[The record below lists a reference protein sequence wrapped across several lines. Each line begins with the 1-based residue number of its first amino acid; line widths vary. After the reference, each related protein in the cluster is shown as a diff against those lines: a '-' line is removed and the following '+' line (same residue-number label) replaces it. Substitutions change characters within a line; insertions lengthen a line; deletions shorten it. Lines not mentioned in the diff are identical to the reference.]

1 MLTSYITM
9 LADEPKTGKT
19 NFAAGMSAALLNGA
33 DEFLGLPV
41 LRPCRHIVFGLT
53 DDGAEGELRERL
65 HGAVPRDSLN
75 VFPVEDTS
83 QPGYWQGI
91 HDDLLTLGAD
101 LFVLDNVLG
110 ALGDGEDVA
119 SSVTARNTIDKL
131 KPISKSGIPGTWTA
145 SLGRSSTSCPWSTPF
160 ESGTSASRCSRV
172 HWPPST
178 PARPTAASC
187 SRSSE
192 R

>member
-1 MLTSYITM
+1 
-9 LADEPKTGKT
+9 
-19 NFAAGMSAALLNGA
+19 MSAALLNGA

-41 LRPCRHIVFGLT
+41 LRLCRHIVFGLT

-65 HGAVPRDSLN
+65 HGAVPRDSVT

-83 QPGYWQGI
+83 QPGYWQGV

-101 LFVLDNVLG
+101 IFVLDNVPG

-131 KPISKSGIPGTWTA
+131 KPISKSGIPVLAVTHTPKGNGEGLTR
-145 SLGRSSTSCPWSTPF
+145 LCGRAKTPPGVIPLRPSCVYSMLPK
-160 ESGTSASRCSRV
+160 
-172 HWPPST
+172 
-178 PARPTAASC
+178 PTAWSALQASG
-187 SRSSE
+187 R
-192 R
+192 RGTT